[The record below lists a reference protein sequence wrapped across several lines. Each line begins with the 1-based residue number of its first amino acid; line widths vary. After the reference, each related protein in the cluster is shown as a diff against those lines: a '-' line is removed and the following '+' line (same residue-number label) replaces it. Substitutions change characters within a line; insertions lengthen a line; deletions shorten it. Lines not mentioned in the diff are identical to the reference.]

1 MSGEIINGLIATYG
15 VPVAFVLWMVWQRM
29 QSDQRRDP
37 TREVLDT
44 LRALNDKT
52 DEING
57 RVIRLETKW
66 EMSNGN

>member
-1 MSGEIINGLIATYG
+1 MSGAIINGLIATYG
-15 VPVAFVLWMVWQRM
+15 VPVAFVVGMVWQRM

-44 LRALNDKT
+44 LRALDDKT

-66 EMSNGN
+66 EMSNGR

>member
-1 MSGEIINGLIATYG
+1 MSGEMLNGLMATYG
-15 VPVAFVLWMVWQRM
+15 VPVAFVIWMFTERFR
-29 QSDQRRDP
+29 SDKKRDP

-44 LRALNDKT
+44 LRELNNKT

-66 EMSNGN
+66 EISNDR

>member
-1 MSGEIINGLIATYG
+1 MSGEIINGLITTYG
-15 VPVAFVLWMVWQRM
+15 VPVAFVVWMIWQRI

-44 LRALNDKT
+44 LRALDNKT
-52 DEING
+52 EEING

-66 EMSNGN
+66 EMRNGN